1 MSAFAGAYYSPEFV
15 RAVLECVLS
24 AFRDA
29 PVVAIVE
36 DSLLLDQWNEVR
48 AVNKP
53 SEAELQE
60 VLKCLHKNLG
70 HPPNSDLVRIL
81 KLGQASPEAI
91 DAARCFEC
99 DFCKSQA
106 KPGGP
111 LPAQLHRVHEFKYQI
126 GLDVNNLQGWL
137 PNQRVKALNIVDT
150 ASSSFQRMIPFFE
163 IETSAL
169 LRKLLADHWIAW
181 AGPPQEI
188 VLDPARTNLGD
199 QMAAPCELEGTL
211 IRSIA
216 AGAHW
221 QLGKPSHMEVGLHTC
236 LAR

>member
-1 MSAFAGAYYSPEFV
+1 MCRYGLRLPQSERLIRKSARLLASSEDMKQLAKLGPEKMILSMHVTSAPGIPSVSAFAGAYSPEFV

-36 DSLLLDQWNEVR
+36 DSLPPDQWNEVS

-60 VLKCLHKNLG
+60 VLKCLHEYIA

-81 KLGQASPEAI
+81 KHGQASPEAI

-111 LPAQLHRVHEFKYQI
+111 LPAQPHRVHEFKYQI
-126 GLDVNNLQGWL
+126 GLDVKDLQGWL
-137 PNQRVKALNIVDT
+137 PNR
-150 ASSSFQRMIPFFE
+150 
-163 IETSAL
+163 
-169 LRKLLADHWIAW
+169 
-181 AGPPQEI
+181 
-188 VLDPARTNLGD
+188 
-199 QMAAPCELEGTL
+199 
-211 IRSIA
+211 
-216 AGAHW
+216 
-221 QLGKPSHMEVGLHTC
+221 
-236 LAR
+236 

>member
-1 MSAFAGAYYSPEFV
+1 M
-15 RAVLECVLS
+15 LECVLS

-29 PVVAIVE
+29 PVVATVE
-36 DSLLLDQWNEVR
+36 DSLPLDQWNEVR

-60 VLKCLHKNLG
+60 VFTCLHKNLG

-81 KLGQASPEAI
+81 KHGQASPEAI

-111 LPAQLHRVHEFKYQI
+111 LPAQPHRVHEFKYQI
-126 GLDVNNLQGWL
+126 GLDVKNLQGWL
-137 PNQRVKALNIVDT
+137 PNQRIKALNIVDT
-150 ASSSFQRMIPFFE
+150 ASSSFQRMIPLFE

-188 VLDPARTNLGD
+188 VLDPARI
-199 QMAAPCELEGTL
+199 QF
-211 IRSIA
+211 
-216 AGAHW
+216 
-221 QLGKPSHMEVGLHTC
+221 V
-236 LAR
+236 